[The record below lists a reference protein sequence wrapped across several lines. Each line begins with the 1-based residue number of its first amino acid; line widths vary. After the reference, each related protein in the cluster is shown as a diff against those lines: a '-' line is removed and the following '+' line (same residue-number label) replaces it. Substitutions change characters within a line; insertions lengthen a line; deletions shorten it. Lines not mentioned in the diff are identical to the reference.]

1 MTQARPSTLNHPRPL
16 YRITGE
22 EVVFVFVKST
32 NWQSVRPEFLS
43 FIVCRHVEM
52 AHHEKASADVVG
64 VERGRESFGGM
75 TAGPGSN
82 CT

>member
-1 MTQARPSTLNHPRPL
+1 M
-16 YRITGE
+16 
-22 EVVFVFVKST
+22 
-32 NWQSVRPEFLS
+32 
-43 FIVCRHVEM
+43 EM
-52 AHHEKASADVVG
+52 AHHEKAGADVVG